1 MNFIFL
7 DFLYNIFSYIFLKR
21 TMWYI
26 TKEFDGL
33 IIDRTQ
39 WNKNTS
45 GAQPKSRLTK
55 HGSSLFELFE
65 TALFGFKTFISDF
78 YNLVYIAVSG
88 KYYPTMWHKI
98 TDYERKR
105 GICGQ
110 PRLLIIQYHTTLPPV
125 WTQCSL
131 KCSQF

>member
-1 MNFIFL
+1 
-7 DFLYNIFSYIFLKR
+7 
-21 TMWYI
+21 MWYI

-33 IIDRTQ
+33 IIDRTE

-55 HGSSLFELFE
+55 HGSSLFE

-88 KYYPTMWHKI
+88 KYYRTMWQKI
-98 TDYERKR
+98 TDYEQETK
-105 GICGQ
+105 ISDQ
-110 PRLLIIQYHTTLPPV
+110 PLLLIILHKVPH
-125 WTQCSL
+125 
-131 KCSQF
+131 